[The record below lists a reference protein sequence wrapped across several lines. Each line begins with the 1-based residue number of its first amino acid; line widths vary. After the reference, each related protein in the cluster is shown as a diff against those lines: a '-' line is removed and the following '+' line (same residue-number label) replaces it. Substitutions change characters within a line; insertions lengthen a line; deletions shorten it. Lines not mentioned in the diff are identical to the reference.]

1 MNKEKGAATLLL
13 IMVLLVLSA
22 LLGALAIR
30 GATSDLKM
38 AGSQRLNRTTFY
50 CAEAGINYARP
61 IFASHYSDWAAI
73 LNGGTPSFT
82 YPVTAGI
89 NPTTGQ
95 IDTSLKDF
103 SVTLEDNVDENP
115 NNPKVDNDLMV
126 VLVSTCTNSAL
137 TGGTTRTL
145 KQMIQYT
152 ATVGNDYRYQ
162 AGHSSTHSGNE
173 N

>member
-1 MNKEKGAATLLL
+1 MNKERGAATLLL

-22 LLGALAIR
+22 LLGALAMR

-61 IFASHYSDWAAI
+61 IFASHYSDWATI

-82 YPVTAGI
+82 YPVTG
-89 NPTTGQ
+89 GV
-95 IDTSLKDF
+95 DGSSSGKDF
-103 SVTLEDNVDENP
+103 SVTIEDNVDESP
-115 NNPKVDNDLMV
+115 NDPKKDNDLMV
-126 VLVSTCTNSAL
+126 VLVSTCTNNAL
-137 TGGTTRTL
+137 TGGTTRTI

-152 ATVGNDYRYQ
+152 ATVGSDYRYQ